1 MSEHDSNRRNALG
14 AALGRTLIIANPVAQ
29 SGAGKRIAGQLQRF
43 LALYHHDNASF
54 ELVYT
59 EHMGHAVE
67 LAEAARDYDSVLAL
81 GGDGVVHEVANG
93 IMRIDAEH
101 RPALGVVPVGSGND
115 FARTLGLD
123 DYGGKDFARLLT
135 CERVS
140 LDVGRITYVPATGIE
155 GAEPQGCGRAG
166 QHRTPNPAESSPA
179 PMPPDI
185 LPAGEITG
193 TTNDTATEYFVQTL
207 SFGLDAAV
215 AIGTVDLRA
224 TVALTGAPL
233 YLMSGAGVF
242 LRSFRSYPARVS
254 IDGGAAQELRTFL
267 MAIQLGPTYGSGFL
281 ICPEA
286 DPADGCFD
294 LCYASGKATRAHALA
309 LLLRAK
315 NGHHLSSPL
324 IHTATARHLEL
335 SFERDDYP
343 IQADG
348 ERLRARSMTVDL
360 LPGELTVLRPL

>member
-1 MSEHDSNRRNALG
+1 MSEHDSNRRNAPG

-67 LAEAARDYDSVLAL
+67 LAEAARGYDSVLAL

-93 IMRIDAEH
+93 IMRIDVEH

-140 LDVGRITYVPATGIE
+140 FDVGRVTYVPATGN
-155 GAEPQGCGRAG
+155 GSTKPHGRGRAG

-207 SFGLDAAV
+207 SFGLDAAS
-215 AIGTVDLRA
+215 RS
-224 TVALTGAPL
+224 AP
-233 YLMSGAGVF
+233 STCEPRW
-242 LRSFRSYPARVS
+242 RSPGHRSTS
-254 IDGGAAQELRTFL
+254 
-267 MAIQLGPTYGSGFL
+267 
-281 ICPEA
+281 
-286 DPADGCFD
+286 
-294 LCYASGKATRAHALA
+294 
-309 LLLRAK
+309 
-315 NGHHLSSPL
+315 
-324 IHTATARHLEL
+324 
-335 SFERDDYP
+335 
-343 IQADG
+343 
-348 ERLRARSMTVDL
+348 
-360 LPGELTVLRPL
+360 

>member
-1 MSEHDSNRRNALG
+1 M
-14 AALGRTLIIANPVAQ
+14 
-29 SGAGKRIAGQLQRF
+29 
-43 LALYHHDNASF
+43 
-54 ELVYT
+54 
-59 EHMGHAVE
+59 
-67 LAEAARDYDSVLAL
+67 
-81 GGDGVVHEVANG
+81 
-93 IMRIDAEH
+93 
-101 RPALGVVPVGSGND
+101 
-115 FARTLGLD
+115 
-123 DYGGKDFARLLT
+123 
-135 CERVS
+135 
-140 LDVGRITYVPATGIE
+140 
-155 GAEPQGCGRAG
+155 
-166 QHRTPNPAESSPA
+166 
-179 PMPPDI
+179 
-185 LPAGEITG
+185 
-193 TTNDTATEYFVQTL
+193 TEYFVQTL

-242 LRSFRSYPARVS
+242 LRSFKSYPVRVS

-286 DPADGCFD
+286 DPADGRFD

-335 SFERDDYP
+335 AFERDDYP

-348 ERLRARSMTVDL
+348 ERIRARSMTVEL